1 MARGQQK
8 VILTK
13 ETLPAVS
20 KLSNDLYGYVMRYRI
35 ISEDQNRFSHWSPV
49 RELSI
54 PEPSQVAGA
63 IAISGSVIQAV
74 WDDEEARPA
83 YDVFVSF
90 NESEYFYHG
99 TTTNHQYSFIAEYD
113 AISVQVAVQIESTNR
128 ERSSFLTI
136 FESEN
141 LNIADLPIGE
151 PVEVLGF
158 LVVNNGVAQV
168 VWGDENQSPQYDI
181 FIDENFSIVEKSLV
195 SNKATISILGNHS
208 LSVGSTV
215 EITGDDNP
223 TYILDNAFSPAFDNQ
238 ILTIVYLDSSQI
250 LVGGNFNTVGG
261 VTRNSIARLSSDGT
275 LDATF
280 GPVISGSVSAIA
292 VQPDGKIII
301 GGGISTVNG
310 TTRNNIAR
318 LNSDGTLDTGFNPNA
333 NDIVQSI
340 ALQPDG
346 KIIIGG
352 FFTTI
357 GGVTRN
363 RIARLNIDGSLDS
376 TFDPNAGLWVN
387 SIAIQPNEKIVIG
400 GAFTTIGGV
409 TRNYIARLNS
419 DGTLD
424 TGFDPNASS
433 TVNTIAIQS
442 DGKILIGGAFA
453 AIGGVSRGRIARLNS
468 DGTLDTGFGNPNA
481 GGNVTS
487 IAIRPDGRII
497 VGGAFTTIFGEFL
510 RYVVLINSDGSL
522 YTHLNIS
529 PNSSVGAV
537 AAQTDGKI
545 LFGGSFSTVDGVARN
560 RIARLMLDETLIF
573 NGTHE
578 ITEVLNSSSFSYS
591 LTDDDITFSPDN
603 AYASGYYYS
612 GSSTTHQYLAAID
625 ANAVSVRARVQIESA
640 ENEISDELTIFE
652 SDPVDLV

>member
-8 VILTK
+8 VVITK
-13 ETLPAVS
+13 ETLPPVS
-20 KLSNDLYGYVMRYRI
+20 KLSDGSYGYVMRYRI
-35 ISEDQNRFSHWSPV
+35 ISEDQNRFSHWSPI
-49 RELSI
+49 RELASPSPSLVEGDVAVVGSI
-54 PEPSQVAGA
+54 
-63 IAISGSVIQAV
+63 IQIV
-74 WDDEEARPA
+74 WGDEEARPR
-83 YDVFVSF
+83 YDVFVNF
-90 NESEYFYHG
+90 NNSEYVYHG
-99 TTTNHQYSFIAEYD
+99 TTSAHQYSLLVEYD
-113 AISVQVAVQIESTNR
+113 AVSFQVAVQIESTNK
-128 ERSSFLTI
+128 ERVEFLTI
-136 FESEN
+136 FESED
-141 LNIADLPIGE
+141 LNIIDLPVVN

-181 FIDENFSIVEKSLV
+181 FIDEKFSIVEKSLV

-223 TYILDNAFSPAFDNQ
+223 TYILDNAFIPDFDNQ
-238 ILTIVYLDSSQI
+238 ILTIVYLNSGKI
-250 LVGGNFNTVGG
+250 IVGGNFNTVGG
-261 VTRNSIARLSSDGT
+261 VTRNSIARLNSDGT

-301 GGGISTVNG
+301 GGGLSEVG
-310 TTRNNIAR
+310 GVTRNNIAR

-333 NDIVQSI
+333 NNSVLSI

-346 KIIIGG
+346 KILIGG
-352 FFTTI
+352 FFTTV

-363 RIARLNIDGSLDS
+363 
-376 TFDPNAGLWVN
+376 
-387 SIAIQPNEKIVIG
+387 
-400 GAFTTIGGV
+400 
-409 TRNYIARLNS
+409 
-419 DGTLD
+419 
-424 TGFDPNASS
+424 
-433 TVNTIAIQS
+433 
-442 DGKILIGGAFA
+442 
-453 AIGGVSRGRIARLNS
+453 RIARLNS
-468 DGTLDTGFGNPNA
+468 DGTLDTVFDPNASDSVNSIAIQPDGKILIGGAFLSIGGVSRGRVARLNSNGSLDTGFNDPDA

-487 IAIRPDGRII
+487 IAIRPDARII

-510 RYVVLINSDGSL
+510 RYVALINSDGSL
-522 YTHLNIS
+522 YTHLNIA
-529 PNSSVGAV
+529 PNSSVSAV
-537 AAQTDGKI
+537 AVQTDGKI

-578 ITEVLNSSSFSYS
+578 ITEVLDLSSFSYS
-591 LTDDDITFSPDN
+591 LTDYNITFSPDN